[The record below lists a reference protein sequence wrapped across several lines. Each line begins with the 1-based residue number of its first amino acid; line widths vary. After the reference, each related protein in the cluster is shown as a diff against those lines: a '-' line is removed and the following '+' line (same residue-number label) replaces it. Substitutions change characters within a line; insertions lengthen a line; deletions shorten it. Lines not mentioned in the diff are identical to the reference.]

1 MKKHH
6 SPGGMRIS
14 LRMALYAIAFIAV
27 LGTRETLTDGTG
39 PVSRQLGVIFN
50 EALMAGSKLA
60 LGVALMT
67 HDQDSDDSMSGK
79 ASMMLGKAG
88 HRAFVSASMVNIYA
102 N

>member
-14 LRMALYAIAFIAV
+14 LRMVLYTIAFIAV

-50 EALMAGSKLA
+50 DTLMAGSKLA

-67 HDQDSDDSMSGK
+67 HDQDGDDSMSGK
-79 ASMMLGKAG
+79 ASTMLGKAA
-88 HRAFVSASMVNIYA
+88 HRGFVSATKVTLYA